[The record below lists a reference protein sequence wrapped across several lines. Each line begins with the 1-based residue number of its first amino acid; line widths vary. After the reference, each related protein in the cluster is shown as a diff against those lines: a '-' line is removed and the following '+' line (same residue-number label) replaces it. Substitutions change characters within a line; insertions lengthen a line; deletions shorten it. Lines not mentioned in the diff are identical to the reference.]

1 MSSNPGSSGLPTT
14 AGGSAPA
21 FGSDKPKKKAV
32 PKKATGAGTKAKA
45 PKKPSAPR
53 PKRPPSGSSALS
65 GGGGSGGGP
74 KRTTAAQADSIL
86 ADAATAQ
93 LNLAKQ
99 RSQAALRRLDPFWY
113 KIEDVLAA
121 SSAAAASI
129 QQDSVAMSK
138 SSGLSSTFLP
148 EQVAIVER
156 ALGHAS
162 LTTAQVTPQAMAC
175 LVEQARRFAQ
185 ELVASAQDYA
195 YTAGRPE
202 VAVADLVLAQELSAS
217 AFTSSSSA
225 ALSSFG
231 ITTSSMVATQLPKLN
246 LVAQQV
252 NRNPLP
258 PIPTHCYTGVV
269 LPSKPHALTARTWDV
284 VSAAHTR
291 QKMVQPFPSAPTS
304 NSSVAAA
311 APQQQQQQQTNV
323 PGYGAARSRVQIPIV
338 LKPQS
343 SATSGTPSS
352 SSTPTARQAP
362 SGGGGAQPM
371 DTSPA
376 TTTTTPSSMQLGG
389 L

>member
-1 MSSNPGSSGLPTT
+1 
-14 AGGSAPA
+14 
-21 FGSDKPKKKAV
+21 
-32 PKKATGAGTKAKA
+32 
-45 PKKPSAPR
+45 
-53 PKRPPSGSSALS
+53 
-65 GGGGSGGGP
+65 
-74 KRTTAAQADSIL
+74 L

-121 SSAAAASI
+121 STSS
-129 QQDSVAMSK
+129 QQDSVAPMSK
-138 SSGLSSTFLP
+138 SGASSTFLP

-156 ALGHAS
+156 ALGHAN

-175 LVEQARRFAQ
+175 LLEQARRFAQ

-231 ITTSSMVATQLPKLN
+231 ITTSSMVSTQLPKLN

-252 NRNPLP
+252 NRSPLP
-258 PIPTHCYTGVV
+258 PIPTHCYTGIV

-291 QKMVQPFPSAPTS
+291 QKMVSPFPSAPHS
-304 NSSVAAA
+304 NNNSTAATE
-311 APQQQQQQQTNV
+311 APQQQPSA

-343 SATSGTPSS
+343 STATPSS

-362 SGGGGAQPM
+362 SGGGALPM

-376 TTTTTPSSMQLGG
+376 TTTMPSSMPPGG
-389 L
+389 P